1 MKRFIALL
9 CSLALVVSMLFVLT
23 CCVKDDGQKLPDDPD
38 NGEQTPGVDENEGG
52 DNKDDGIIDG
62 GNIDLGGGEDNNDPE
77 NPDDP
82 DNPGNSI
89 TSDWKNDPESLTY
102 EEFLAMTPE
111 ERRRPEV
118 VLNASRKKRI
128 AAGSGTTV
136 EEVNKLL
143 KQFEQIKKMMK
154 QFADMGA
161 GGGRGGKKR
170 RGKMKFPF

>member
-9 CSLALVVSMLFVLT
+9 CSLALVVSMLFALT
-23 CCVKDDGQKLPDDPD
+23 CCVRDDGQKLPDDPD
-38 NGEQTPGVDENEGG
+38 SGDQTPGGDENEG
-52 DNKDDGIIDG
+52 DNKDDGVIDG

-111 ERRRPEV
+111 ERIEHYYLFKELGLDYGAWRNAAEQAYEDANKPPE
-118 VLNASRKKRI
+118 LGEGDNI
-128 AAGSGTTV
+128 D
-136 EEVNKLL
+136 L
-143 KQFEQIKKMMK
+143 
-154 QFADMGA
+154 
-161 GGGRGGKKR
+161 GGGNEGDNIDLGG
-170 RGKMKFPF
+170 GN

>member
-9 CSLALVVSMLFVLT
+9 CSLALVVSMLLALT
-23 CCVKDDGQKLPDDPD
+23 CCVKDNNVIINGGDVNPD
-38 NGEQTPGVDENEGG
+38 NGDKTPGGDENEGG

-82 DNPGNSI
+82 EKPDDPENPNNPDDSI

-111 ERRRPEV
+111 ERIEHYYIFKELGLDYGAWRAAAEKAYEDANKPPE
-118 VLNASRKKRI
+118 LGEGDNI
-128 AAGSGTTV
+128 D
-136 EEVNKLL
+136 L
-143 KQFEQIKKMMK
+143 
-154 QFADMGA
+154 
-161 GGGRGGKKR
+161 GGGN
-170 RGKMKFPF
+170 